1 MAFWRVSASSLP
13 DGPHAVDHGVVKE
26 EDGVV
31 GRRVEVLHLR
41 RAAAE
46 PVAGT
51 VDAELVVA
59 DEALH
64 LSLEVLDGGLAEE
77 KLGDVG
83 VGVVAAAEV
92 GVQVTN
98 QAAGVEVVFV
108 LDVVAV
114 RAVERTEVAEV
125 AAREG
130 TGVDTA
136 ATGARGKVTSIRPR

>member
-1 MAFWRVSASSLP
+1 M
-13 DGPHAVDHGVVKE
+13 
-26 EDGVV
+26 
-31 GRRVEVLHLR
+31 EVLHLR

-46 PVAGT
+46 PVAGA

-64 LSLEVLDGGLAEE
+64 LGLEVLDGGLAEE
-77 KLGDVG
+77 ELGDVG

-92 GVQVTN
+92 GVQIAD
-98 QAAGVEVVFV
+98 QAAGVKVVFV

-114 RAVERTEVAEV
+114 GAVERTEVAEV

-130 TGVDTA
+130 TRVNTS
-136 ATGARGKVTSIRPR
+136 ATGARGKVTSMRPR